1 MIDRENPAV
10 FQTALVSS
18 TQQVDDRKGQPERGH
33 TLAAMPDQ
41 RLSPLSD
48 HSEEGRA
55 FLQTRVA
62 LFWKVI
68 FFIIL
73 IGSGLGVVGAV
84 ASPGVDLLIT
94 IASTVNAG
102 IFWWLAS
109 TGERSIRASR
119 WMDSGGL
126 PAQFVHRRAHRALLA
141 RDVRER
147 S

>member
-1 MIDRENPAV
+1 
-10 FQTALVSS
+10 
-18 TQQVDDRKGQPERGH
+18 
-33 TLAAMPDQ
+33 MPNQ

-55 FLQTRVA
+55 FLQARVA

-119 WMDSGGL
+119 
-126 PAQFVHRRAHRALLA
+126 
-141 RDVRER
+141 
-147 S
+147 

>member
-1 MIDRENPAV
+1 
-10 FQTALVSS
+10 
-18 TQQVDDRKGQPERGH
+18 
-33 TLAAMPDQ
+33 MPNQ
-41 RLSPLSD
+41 RPSPLSD

-55 FLQTRVA
+55 FLQARVA

-102 IFWWLAS
+102 IFWRLAS

-119 WMDSGGL
+119 LSTGEARTIAVDGI
-126 PAQFVHRRAHRALLA
+126 HR
-141 RDVRER
+141 
-147 S
+147 